1 MKTLLAILLFTLP
14 LPCLGQI
21 GISNQS
27 KVSVHVSM
35 TSSAADSMYTSK
47 LLMYAE
53 SEIDALSR
61 AVLAKSKEQAEVV
74 FLLDVTPVSVGS
86 HLTAYAVTATA
97 LGNDKSQQD
106 YVYINTG
113 TIVSG
118 VNTYKLA
125 AEDVGVWVYD
135 VLKEVR

>member
-1 MKTLLAILLFTLP
+1 
-14 LPCLGQI
+14 
-21 GISNQS
+21 
-27 KVSVHVSM
+27 M

-74 FLLDVTPVSVGS
+74 FLLSVTPVSVGS

-97 LGNDKSQQD
+97 LENDKSSQD
-106 YVYINTG
+106 YVYIDTA
-113 TIVSG
+113 TVVSG
-118 VNTYKLA
+118 LNSYKLA